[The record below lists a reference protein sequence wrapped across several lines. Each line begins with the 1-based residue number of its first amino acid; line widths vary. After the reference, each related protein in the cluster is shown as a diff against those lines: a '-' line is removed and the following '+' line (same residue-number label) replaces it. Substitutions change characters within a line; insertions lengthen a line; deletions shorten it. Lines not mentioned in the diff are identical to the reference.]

1 MLMTGPTFFPPDQ
14 GSWMVTQQ
22 QQWVENRHTPA
33 GQELLTPLQLVRGT
47 WPQYWGRKLGRERDN
62 AVAGLGVCV
71 RHLPMSSRRFTRLSP
86 SATDVALLSVT
97 SRAMSSR
104 SARDAKSTVLRLNE
118 SDCSSPAQPLPWKS
132 QTREQ
137 CEKCDSLLNKNM
149 LQWGSVLHGHRAL
162 IDIKYEKESFFIILY
177 WPQTLGNASLRF
189 TSEPLVQDKKNLGSG
204 NL

>member
-1 MLMTGPTFFPPDQ
+1 MFFPLDQ
-14 GSWMVTQQ
+14 GSWMVTWQ
-22 QQWVENRHTPA
+22 QQWVENRHTSA
-33 GQELLTPLQLVRGT
+33 GQELLTPVQLVWGT
-47 WPQYWGRKLGRERDN
+47 WPQVQSWGRKLGTERDN
-62 AVAGLGVCV
+62 AAAGLGGVCEAPTHEQPPFHPFIPI
-71 RHLPMSSRRFTRLSP
+71 RHGCG
-86 SATDVALLSVT
+86 VALHHLQGNVLSLCK
-97 SRAMSSR
+97 RRKEHSS
-104 SARDAKSTVLRLNE
+104 LNE

-162 IDIKYEKESFFIILY
+162 IDIKYGKEVFFIILY
-177 WPQTLGNASLRF
+177 WPQTLGNASFRF